1 MMTSPSRDINDLFDD
16 IVLTEEKQARL
27 GYEEGLTDGQEQGNE
42 EGYKLG
48 YAQGVQLGEELGRIL
63 GQVVAEQQL
72 KHTEKVRRSLDQ
84 LRTLIEQFPR
94 TNDPEADIVGA
105 VENIRNSHRRLRAL
119 LGSKRGAGTASP
131 EPNASKRKD
140 YSF

>member
-1 MMTSPSRDINDLFDD
+1 MTSPSRDINDLFDD

-42 EGYKLG
+42 EGYRLG

-63 GQVVAEQQL
+63 GQVVAQQQL
-72 KHTEKVRRSLDQ
+72 KHTDKVRRSLEQ

-105 VENIRNSHRRLRAL
+105 VENIRTSQRRLRAL
-119 LGSKRGAGTASP
+119 LGSKRSAGRASP
-131 EPNASKRKD
+131 EPTAPERKD